1 MSQTKV
7 QLVEGKSDQTITGST
22 LTTTTAT
29 TTTLNA
35 ANLNSGAFSNRNL
48 IINGAMNVAQRGT
61 QSSLSSGSPYGGCD
75 RWKVQ
80 PSNLGTWTLDQDG
93 TDAPKDKGFTY
104 CLKLDCTTADASPA
118 SGDLLVLQQGIEG
131 YLCNQLAYGQSTA
144 KSVTLSFWCKAE
156 INGWSSGTKSFV
168 AELQA
173 GSTTYE
179 SGNLITLTTNDT
191 WQKVSCTFPG
201 MTAQAQASYSN
212 GLGITLNLWLDA
224 GTDFTSGSL
233 STSWSNKSNAD
244 RAAGLNLGLG
254 AHTDNNF
261 FMTGVQ
267 LEAGSTATDFE
278 YRSYGDEL
286 ARCQR
291 YCVDFP
297 INSQLGLGQ
306 VYSGSGYVQLPV
318 ALPVPMRTKPS
329 VTKNGSYW
337 FNSNYGNSGYSGD
350 RSVTVETPAT
360 GSHMYRLFV
369 AGGSDQGN
377 ATTVWCQLHDAAGT
391 YMRLEAEL

>member
-22 LTTTTAT
+22 LTTTT
-29 TTTLNA
+29 LNA

-48 IINGAMNVAQRGT
+48 IINGAMQVAQRGT
-61 QSSLSSGSPYGGCD
+61 QTSLTTGGNYGGCD
-75 RWKVQ
+75 RWKLEI
-80 PSNLGTWTLDQDG
+80 SNLGTWTLGQDS
-93 TDAPKDKGFTY
+93 TDAPKDKGFAN

-118 SGDLLVLQQGIEG
+118 AGDLLILQHPIEG

-191 WQKVSCTFPG
+191 WQKVTCTFPG
-201 MTAQAQASYSN
+201 MTGQAIASSTTDL
-212 GLGITLNLWLDA
+212 GLMINLWLDA
-224 GTDFTSGSL
+224 GTNYTSGTL
-233 STSWSNKSNAD
+233 STSWSNKSSAD
-244 RAAGLNLGLG
+244 RCPGTTLGLG

-267 LEAGSTATDFE
+267 LEIGDVATDFE
-278 YRSYGDEL
+278 HRSYADEL
-286 ARCQR
+286 IRCKR
-291 YCVDFP
+291 YCEVILEGTGSGAYMSNTVAYTTNQMYSIFRFSVEKRATP
-297 INSQLGLGQ
+297 TLVQTTGTNYYTNWNNNSGTTFNGLTGLSWPNTRATA
-306 VYSGSGYVQLPV
+306 VYQSGS
-318 ALPVPMRTKPS
+318 AFT
-329 VTKNGSYW
+329 
-337 FNSNYGNSGYSGD
+337 
-350 RSVTVETPAT
+350 
-360 GSHMYRLFV
+360 
-369 AGGSDQGN
+369 AGHAGLLGSDNTSAKVYLQ
-377 ATTVWCQLHDAAGT
+377 C
-391 YMRLEAEL
+391 EL

>member
-1 MSQTKV
+1 M
-7 QLVEGKSDQTITGST
+7 ST
-22 LTTTTAT
+22 LKVNAIRGTGASSDAISVNSTDGTCTANIT
-29 TTTLNA
+29 N
-35 ANLNSGAFSNRNL
+35 NLSNRNL
-48 IINGAMNVAQRGT
+48 IINGAMDIAQRGT
-61 QSSLSSGSPYGGCD
+61 QTSLSSGSPFGGCD

-80 PSNLGTWTLDQDG
+80 PSNLGTWTLGQDT
-93 TDAPKDKGFTY
+93 TDAPKDKGFNT

-118 SGDLLVLQQGIEG
+118 TGDYLMLQQNIEG

-201 MTAQAQASYSN
+201 MTGQALASTSN

-224 GTDFTSGSL
+224 GTDFTSGTL
-233 STSWSNKSNAD
+233 STSWSNKSNAN

-267 LEAGSTATDFE
+267 LEVDNGSSVATDFE
-278 YRSYGDEL
+278 HRSYADEL
-286 ARCQR
+286 RRCQR
-291 YCVDFP
+291 YYQEIHGGYGGGADDSTEIVYCVT
-297 INSQLGLGQ
+297 
-306 VYSGSGYVQLPV
+306 YPV
-318 ALPVPMRTKPS
+318 KMRATPS
-329 VTKNGSYW
+329 VGQTAAMTFEEPSDADRNQSSTGVSIRGSRCTDTGCVV
-337 FNSNYGNSGYSGD
+337 SLDNYSSIQKDQLYFSSCNQNSGGKVTYS
-350 RSVTVETPAT
+350 
-360 GSHMYRLFV
+360 
-369 AGGSDQGN
+369 
-377 ATTVWCQLHDAAGT
+377 
-391 YMRLEAEL
+391 AEL